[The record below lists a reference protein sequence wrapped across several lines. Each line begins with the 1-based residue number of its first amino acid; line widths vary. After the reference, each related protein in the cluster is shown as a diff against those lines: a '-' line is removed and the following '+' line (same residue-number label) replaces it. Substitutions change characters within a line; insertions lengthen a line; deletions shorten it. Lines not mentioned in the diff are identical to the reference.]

1 MIEIYTKAPC
11 RSSRKAVKILQASGV
26 QFKRIS
32 VTTINEEEFLNLLK
46 MTENVHDIIVESR
59 VNTNIDDL
67 TLKQLYKTF
76 EQDKYIIR
84 TPLIVYN
91 RKVLHIGYELES
103 LCRFVEREI
112 GYIPDNLKEMMD
124 SQTQTCQNAGKMKK
138 KNFRKK
144 GANRNE

>member
-11 RSSRKAVKILQASGV
+11 KNSRKAVKILQASGV
-26 QFKRIS
+26 QFERIS
-32 VTTINEEEFLNLLK
+32 VTAINEKEFLNLLK

-67 TLKQLYKTF
+67 TLKQLYRTF

-91 RKVLHIGYELES
+91 RKLLHIGYDLES
-103 LCRFVEREI
+103 LCRFIERDI

-124 SQTQTCQNAGKMKK
+124 SQTQIYQNAGKIEK

-144 GANRNE
+144 RGK

>member
-1 MIEIYTKAPC
+1 MIEIYTKAHC

-59 VNTNIDDL
+59 INTDIDDL
-67 TLKQLYKTF
+67 TLKQLYKKF
-76 EQDKYIIR
+76 EQDKYILR

-91 RKVLHIGYELES
+91 RKVLHIGYGLEY

-124 SQTQTCQNAGKMKK
+124 SRTQTYRNTNKIKK

-144 GANRNE
+144 GVNRK